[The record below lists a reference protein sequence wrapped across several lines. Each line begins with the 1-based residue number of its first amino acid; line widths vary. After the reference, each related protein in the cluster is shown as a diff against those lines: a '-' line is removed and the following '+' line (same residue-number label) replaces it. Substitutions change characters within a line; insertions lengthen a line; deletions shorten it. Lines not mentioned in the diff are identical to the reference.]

1 MWDALELRSPL
12 AEHFTVYAMDRRGH
26 GESGDNE
33 LYEIERVFEDV
44 VAVVDVIGEPVTLL
58 GFPRVGSTH

>member
-1 MWDALELRSPL
+1 
-12 AEHFTVYAMDRRGH
+12 MDRRGH